1 MSVDMT
7 EHPPQIQRDVDISA
21 DEMNL
26 RHRAIATAFYACM
39 VVVSVQVGVTILEIV
54 WGGAQG
60 GVVPA
65 QVSRFTVLAC
75 IPWVCNFVALAMRS
89 SAASLAWV
97 RTETVFGMSLIA
109 TFIGT
114 YNLGF
119 NVQIGAFGI
128 YCGVI
133 GTLRAGQLSGNI
145 RIACLFLA
153 ALAALAARPGG
164 ISDAELM
171 SASAVNDS
179 LTWNLF
185 APFLQP
191 YSLGIVINFAIEF
204 LMRSYQRNR
213 EQLFRAYEEMSDRWE
228 RDALTGLFSRGTL
241 EDKFKIINETDTAPN
256 ARLAV
261 ALIDLDNFKSINTFC
276 GHGAGDQALTGFAE
290 RLQALLPDAE
300 LFRLGGDEFLALQ
313 LITDDQKSFVEQL
326 EATASPLKI
335 TYQNDELNLSASV
348 GLALAT
354 TPCAYNKVASE
365 ADIAMRQA
373 KRQGKGSVVRFA
385 AGDSVPSPSN
395 ATRPAMAVSPLTSS
409 ASKTEIPARE
419 VGAAILSHQIGYA
432 VQPFFDTKTR
442 RISGAECLLRW
453 RLDDGSI
460 VPIDHYLNTFIALEW
475 QAPYMDH
482 LLKKRTRLYS
492 SIRARQP
499 INVHFNYAAESL
511 RSQAF
516 VSQVIEPLEQKPVD
530 LEGFVIEISE
540 KGSEQCGSII
550 EDRHLAVLRNA
561 GVKVAIDDFGV
572 GHSNLERMANV
583 DADIVKLDRHLVA
596 KAAQSRRGLEIL
608 RHARQLTESLNI
620 ALIAEGIET
629 AEQETMLTRVGITEH
644 QGFLRGRPTSPAAF
658 LAKLQ
663 QLTLSEQLAV

>member
-1 MSVDMT
+1 MSVGMT
-7 EHPPQIQRDVDISA
+7 EHTPQIQRDIDISA

-26 RHRAIATAFYACM
+26 LHRAIAAAFYACM
-39 VVVSVQVGVTILEIV
+39 VIVSVQVAVTILEIV

-60 GVVPA
+60 GIVPA
-65 QVSRFTVLAC
+65 QISRFAVLAC

-97 RTETVFGMSLIA
+97 RTETVFAMSLIA

-119 NVQIGAFGI
+119 NVQIGTFGI

-164 ISDAELM
+164 FGDAQLN

-191 YSLGIVINFAIEF
+191 YSMGIVINFALDF
-204 LMRSYQRNR
+204 MMKSSQRSR
-213 EQLFRAYEEMSDRWE
+213 EQLFRAYEEVSDLWE
-228 RDALTGLFSRGTL
+228 RDSLTGLFSRGTL
-241 EDKFKIINETDTAPN
+241 QDKLKIMNETNTAAN

-276 GHGAGDQALTGFAE
+276 GHGAGDMALTAFAE

-313 LITDDQKSFVEQL
+313 LIDGNVQPFIDRLNTSAK
-326 EATASPLKI
+326 PLKI
-335 TYQNDELNLSASV
+335 AYQKDELNLSASV
-348 GLALAT
+348 GLTVTT
-354 TPCAYNKVASE
+354 TPCEYHKIASE

-373 KRQGKGSVVRFA
+373 KRQGKGSVVRFV
-385 AGDSVPSPSN
+385 AGDSVPSVSN
-395 ATRPAMAVSPLTSS
+395 TARPAMAVSPLTSS
-409 ASKTEIPARE
+409 TSKTEIPARE
-419 VGAAILSHQIGYA
+419 VGAAILSDQIGYA
-432 VQPFFDTKTR
+432 VQPLFDTKTR

-482 LLKKRTRLYS
+482 LLKKRMRLYS

-516 VSQVIEPLEQKPVD
+516 VSSVIEPLQEKPVD
-530 LEGFVIEISE
+530 LKGLVIEIIE
-540 KGSEQCGSII
+540 KGSEQCGDII
-550 EDRHLAVLRNA
+550 EDQHLAVLRNA

-572 GHSNLERMANV
+572 GHSNLERLVNV
-583 DADIVKLDRHLVA
+583 DADIVKLDKHLVA
-596 KAAQSRRGLEIL
+596 KGAQSRRGLEIL

-620 ALIAEGIET
+620 SLIAEGIET
-629 AEQETMLTRVGITEH
+629 LEQETMLIKVGITEH
-644 QGFLRGRPTSPAAF
+644 QGFLRGRPTSPSAF
-658 LAKLQ
+658 LANLQ
-663 QLTLSEQLAV
+663 QLTLKV

>member
-1 MSVDMT
+1 MSVSTAEQTSHVQDDSDAYS
-7 EHPPQIQRDVDISA
+7 EELSI
-21 DEMNL
+21 
-26 RHRAIATAFYACM
+26 RHRAIGIAFYACM
-39 VVVSVQVGVTILEIV
+39 VVVSFQVIVTTMEIV
-54 WGGAQG
+54 WGGSQG
-60 GVVPA
+60 GIVPP
-65 QVSRFTVLAC
+65 QVSKFAMLAS
-75 IPWVCNFVALAMRS
+75 IPWIGNFVALAMRS

-97 RTETVFGMSLIA
+97 RTETVFSMSLIA

-133 GTLRAGQLSGNI
+133 GTLRAGQMNGNI
-145 RIACLFLA
+145 RIVCLLLV
-153 ALAALAARPGG
+153 ALAALVARPGG

-204 LMRSYQRNR
+204 LMKSYQRNR
-213 EQLFRAYEEMSDRWE
+213 EQLFRAYEEMADRWK
-228 RDALTGLFSRGTL
+228 RDALTGLSSRGAL
-241 EDKFKIINETDTAPN
+241 EDNFKIINETGTAPN
-256 ARLAV
+256 ARLAL

-276 GHGAGDQALTGFAE
+276 GHGAGDKALSAFAE

-313 LITDDQKSFVEQL
+313 LITDDAKPLIEQL

-335 TYQNDELNLSASV
+335 AYQNDELNLSASV
-348 GLALAT
+348 GLTLAP
-354 TPCAYNKVASE
+354 TPCAYKKAVSE

-385 AGDSVPSPSN
+385 AGDSVPNASN
-395 ATRPAMAVSPLTSS
+395 AARPAMAVSPLTSS

-419 VGAAILSHQIGYA
+419 VGAAILSDQIGYA
-432 VQPFFDTKTR
+432 VQPFFDVETR
-442 RISGAECLLRW
+442 RICGAECLLRW

-482 LLKKRTRLYS
+482 LLSKRESLYT
-492 SIRARQP
+492 SIRTISDVR
-499 INVHFNYAAESL
+499 VHFNYTADAL
-511 RSQAF
+511 NTPAF
-516 VSQVIEPLEQKPVD
+516 YQRIIKPLTAKPIN
-530 LEGFVIEISE
+530 LQGWVIEIAEEPSAHVE
-540 KGSEQCGSII
+540 RVMSDQQMS
-550 EDRHLAVLRNA
+550 VLRNA
-561 GVKVAIDDFGV
+561 GVKIAIDDFGV
-572 GHSNLERMANV
+572 GHSNLERLSRI
-583 DADIVKLDRHLVA
+583 DADIVKLDKQFVLEGTRT
-596 KAAQSRRGLEIL
+596 KRGREIL
-608 RHARQLTESLNI
+608 KFARQLTESLNVN
-620 ALIAEGIET
+620 LIAEGVET
-629 AEQETMLTRVGITEH
+629 PEQEAMLAQVGITQH
-644 QGFLRGRPTSPAAF
+644 QGFFRGRPTSPAAF

-663 QLTLSEQLAV
+663 QLTFSEQLAV

>member
-1 MSVDMT
+1 MSVGMT
-7 EHPPQIQRDVDISA
+7 EHTPQIQRDIDISA

-26 RHRAIATAFYACM
+26 LHRAIAAAFYACM
-39 VVVSVQVGVTILEIV
+39 VIVSVQVAVTILEIV

-60 GVVPA
+60 GIVPA
-65 QVSRFTVLAC
+65 QISRFAVLAC

-89 SAASLAWV
+89 SAASLTWV

-119 NVQIGAFGI
+119 NVQIGTFGI

-164 ISDAELM
+164 FDDAQLN

-191 YSLGIVINFAIEF
+191 YSMGIVINFALDF
-204 LMRSYQRNR
+204 MMKSSQRSR
-213 EQLFRAYEEMSDRWE
+213 EQLFRAYEEVSDLWE
-228 RDALTGLFSRGTL
+228 RDSLTGLFSRGTL
-241 EDKFKIINETDTAPN
+241 QDKLKIMNETNTAAN

-276 GHGAGDQALTGFAE
+276 GHGAGDMALTAFAE

-313 LITDDQKSFVEQL
+313 LIDGNVQPFIDRLNTSAK
-326 EATASPLKI
+326 PLKI
-335 TYQNDELNLSASV
+335 AYQKDELNLSASV
-348 GLALAT
+348 GLTVTT
-354 TPCAYNKVASE
+354 TPCEYHKIASE

-373 KRQGKGSVVRFA
+373 KRQGKGSVVRFV
-385 AGDSVPSPSN
+385 AGDSVPSVSN
-395 ATRPAMAVSPLTSS
+395 TARPAMAVSPLTSS
-409 ASKTEIPARE
+409 TSKTEIPARE
-419 VGAAILSHQIGYA
+419 VGAAILSDQIGYA
-432 VQPFFDTKTR
+432 VQPLFDTKTR

-482 LLKKRTRLYS
+482 LLKKRMRLYS

-516 VSQVIEPLEQKPVD
+516 VSSVIEPLQEKPVD
-530 LEGFVIEISE
+530 LKGLVIEIIE
-540 KGSEQCGSII
+540 KGSEQCGDII
-550 EDRHLAVLRNA
+550 EDQHLAVLRNA

-572 GHSNLERMANV
+572 GHSNLERLVNV
-583 DADIVKLDRHLVA
+583 DADIVKLDKHLVA
-596 KAAQSRRGLEIL
+596 KGAQSRRGLEIL

-620 ALIAEGIET
+620 SLIAEGIET
-629 AEQETMLTRVGITEH
+629 LEQETMLIKVGITEH
-644 QGFLRGRPTSPAAF
+644 QGFLRGRPTSPSAF

-663 QLTLSEQLAV
+663 QLTLKV

>member
-7 EHPPQIQRDVDISA
+7 EHTPQIQRDVDISA

-39 VVVSVQVGVTILEIV
+39 AVVSLQVGATILEIV
-54 WGGAQG
+54 LGGAQG
-60 GVVPA
+60 GIVPEQLSKFA
-65 QVSRFTVLAC
+65 VMAC
-75 IPWVCNFVALAMRS
+75 IPWACNFIALAMRS

-164 ISDAELM
+164 LSDAELT

-204 LMRSYQRNR
+204 LMKSYQRNR

-228 RDALTGLFSRGTL
+228 RDTLTGLLSRDTL
-241 EDKFKIINETDTAPN
+241 EDKFKIINETNTTAN
-256 ARLAV
+256 ARLAA

-276 GHGAGDQALTGFAE
+276 GHGAGDKALTAFAE

-313 LITDDQKSFVEQL
+313 LIDGNEQPLIDQLNTSAK
-326 EATASPLKI
+326 PLKI
-335 TYQNDELNLSASV
+335 AYQKDELKLSASV
-348 GLALAT
+348 GLTLAT
-354 TPCAYNKVASE
+354 TPCEYHTVASE

-385 AGDSVPSPSN
+385 AGDSVPSASN
-395 ATRPAMAVSPLTSS
+395 AARPAMAVSPLTSS
-409 ASKTEIPARE
+409 ASKTEVPARE
-419 VGAAILSHQIGYA
+419 VGAAILSDQIGYA
-432 VQPFFDTKTR
+432 LQPFFDTKTR

-482 LLKKRTRLYS
+482 LLKKRTQLYS

-516 VSQVIEPLEQKPVD
+516 ASHVIEPLQQKPVD

-561 GVKVAIDDFGV
+561 GVKIAIDDFGV
-572 GHSNLERMANV
+572 GHSNLERLANV
-583 DADIVKLDRHLVA
+583 DADVVKLDKQFVA
-596 KAAQSRRGLEIL
+596 EGLRSKRGRDIL
-608 RHARQLTESLNI
+608 CHTKQLTDAMNVD
-620 ALIAEGIET
+620 LIAEGVET
-629 AEQETMLTRVGITEH
+629 IEQEQMLKDSGITEH
-644 QGFLRGRPTSPAAF
+644 QGFLRGRPQRPETF
-658 LAKLQ
+658 LARLQ
-663 QLTLSEQLAV
+663 QFSLSEQLAV

>member
-1 MSVDMT
+1 MSVSTAEQTSHVQDDSDAYS
-7 EHPPQIQRDVDISA
+7 EELSI
-21 DEMNL
+21 
-26 RHRAIATAFYACM
+26 RHRAIGIAFYACM
-39 VVVSVQVGVTILEIV
+39 VVVSFQVIVTTMEIV
-54 WGGAQG
+54 WGGSQG
-60 GVVPA
+60 GIVPP
-65 QVSRFTVLAC
+65 QVSKFAMLAS
-75 IPWVCNFVALAMRS
+75 IPWIGNFVALAMRS

-97 RTETVFGMSLIA
+97 RTETVFSMSLIA

-133 GTLRAGQLSGNI
+133 GTLRAGQMNGNI
-145 RIACLFLA
+145 RIVCLLLV
-153 ALAALAARPGG
+153 ALAALVARPGG

-204 LMRSYQRNR
+204 LMKSYQRNR
-213 EQLFRAYEEMSDRWE
+213 EQLFRAYEEMADRWK
-228 RDALTGLFSRGTL
+228 RDALTGLSSRGAL
-241 EDKFKIINETDTAPN
+241 EDNFKIINETGTAPN
-256 ARLAV
+256 ARLAL

-276 GHGAGDQALTGFAE
+276 GHGAGDKALTAFAE

-313 LITDDQKSFVEQL
+313 LITDDAKPLIEQL

-335 TYQNDELNLSASV
+335 AYQNDELNLSASV
-348 GLALAT
+348 GLTLAP
-354 TPCAYNKVASE
+354 TPCAYKKAVSE

-385 AGDSVPSPSN
+385 AGDSVPNASN
-395 ATRPAMAVSPLTSS
+395 AARPAMAVSPLTSS

-419 VGAAILSHQIGYA
+419 VGAAILSDQIGYA
-432 VQPFFDTKTR
+432 VQPFFDVETR
-442 RISGAECLLRW
+442 RICGAECLLRW

-475 QAPYMDH
+475 QAPYVDH
-482 LLKKRTRLYS
+482 LLKKKTRLYS
-492 SIRARQP
+492 SIQAKQP

-511 RSQAF
+511 RSPAF
-516 VSQVIEPLEQKPVD
+516 LSHVIEPLQQKPVD

-561 GVKVAIDDFGV
+561 GIKIAIDDFGV
-572 GHSNLERMANV
+572 GHSNLERMASV

-596 KAAQSRRGLEIL
+596 KGAQSRRGLEIL
-608 RHARQLTESLNI
+608 RHAKQLTESLNI
-620 ALIAEGIET
+620 SLIAEGIET
-629 AEQETMLTRVGITEH
+629 AEQETMLAQVGITEH
-644 QGFLRGRPTSPAAF
+644 QGFFRGRPTSPAAF

-663 QLTLSEQLAV
+663 QLTLSEQVTI

>member
-7 EHPPQIQRDVDISA
+7 EHTPQIQRDVDISA

-39 VVVSVQVGVTILEIV
+39 AVVSLQVGATILEIV
-54 WGGAQG
+54 LGGAQG
-60 GVVPA
+60 GIVPEQLSKFA
-65 QVSRFTVLAC
+65 VMAC
-75 IPWVCNFVALAMRS
+75 IPWACNFIALAMRS

-164 ISDAELM
+164 LSDAELT

-204 LMRSYQRNR
+204 LMKSYQRNR

-228 RDALTGLFSRGTL
+228 RDTLTGLLSRDTL
-241 EDKFKIINETDTAPN
+241 EDKFKIINETNTTAN
-256 ARLAV
+256 ARLAA

-276 GHGAGDQALTGFAE
+276 GHGAGDKALTAFAE

-313 LITDDQKSFVEQL
+313 LIDGNEQPLIDQLNTSAK
-326 EATASPLKI
+326 PLKI
-335 TYQNDELNLSASV
+335 AYQKDELKLSASV
-348 GLALAT
+348 GLTLAT
-354 TPCAYNKVASE
+354 TPCEYHTVASE

-385 AGDSVPSPSN
+385 AGDSVPSASN
-395 ATRPAMAVSPLTSS
+395 AARPAMAVSPLTSS
-409 ASKTEIPARE
+409 ASKTEVPARE
-419 VGAAILSHQIGYA
+419 VGAAILSDQIGYA
-432 VQPFFDTKTR
+432 LQPFFDTKTR

-482 LLKKRTRLYS
+482 LLKKRTQLYS

-511 RSQAF
+511 RSDAF
-516 VSQVIEPLEQKPVD
+516 ASHVIEPLQQKPVN
-530 LEGFVIEISE
+530 LQGFVIEISE

-550 EDRHLAVLRNA
+550 EERHLTVLRNA
-561 GVKVAIDDFGV
+561 GVKIAIDDFGV
-572 GHSNLERMANV
+572 GHSNLERLANV
-583 DADIVKLDRHLVA
+583 DADVVKLDKQFVA
-596 KAAQSRRGLEIL
+596 EGLRSKRGRDIL
-608 RHARQLTESLNI
+608 CHTKQLTDAMNVD
-620 ALIAEGIET
+620 LIAEGVET
-629 AEQETMLTRVGITEH
+629 IEQEQMLKDSGITEH
-644 QGFLRGRPTSPAAF
+644 QGFLRGRPQRPETF
-658 LAKLQ
+658 LARLQ
-663 QLTLSEQLAV
+663 QFSLSEQLAV

>member
-7 EHPPQIQRDVDISA
+7 EHTPQIQRDVDISA

-39 VVVSVQVGVTILEIV
+39 VVVSVQVGATIMEIV
-54 WGGAQG
+54 WGGSQG
-60 GVVPA
+60 GIVPP
-65 QVSRFTVLAC
+65 QVSKFAMLAT
-75 IPWVCNFVALAMRS
+75 IPWICNFVALAMRS

-133 GTLRAGQLSGNI
+133 GTLRAGQLNGNI
-145 RIACLFLA
+145 RVACLLLA
-153 ALAALAARPGG
+153 ALTALVARPGG
-164 ISDAELM
+164 LSDAELM

-179 LTWNLF
+179 LVWNLF

-204 LMRSYQRNR
+204 LMKSYQRNR
-213 EQLFRAYEEMSDRWE
+213 AQLLHAYKEISYRWE

-241 EDKFKIINETDTAPN
+241 EDKFKIMNEADTDD

-261 ALIDLDNFKSINTFC
+261 ALIDLDNFKSINTYC
-276 GHGAGDQALTGFAE
+276 GHGAGDQALTAFAE

-313 LITDDQKSFVEQL
+313 LIDGEEQPFIDQLNTSARPL
-326 EATASPLKI
+326 EIA
-335 TYQNDELNLSASV
+335 YQKDELNLSASV
-348 GLALAT
+348 GLTLAT
-354 TPCAYNKVASE
+354 APCEYHKVASE

-373 KRQGKGSVVRFA
+373 KRQGKGSVVRFT
-385 AGDSVPSPSN
+385 AGDSVPSASS
-395 ATRPAMAVSPLTSS
+395 AARPAMAVSPLMSP

-419 VGAAILSHQIGYA
+419 VGAAILSDQIGYA
-432 VQPFFDTKTR
+432 VQPFFDVETR
-442 RISGAECLLRW
+442 RICGAECLLRW

-482 LLKKRTRLYS
+482 LLSKREYLYS
-492 SIRARQP
+492 SIRT
-499 INVHFNYAAESL
+499 ISDVSVHFNYTADAL
-511 RSQAF
+511 NTPAF
-516 VSQVIEPLEQKPVD
+516 YQRIIKPLTTKPMN
-530 LEGFVIEISE
+530 LQGWVIEIAEESSAHVE
-540 KGSEQCGSII
+540 RVMSDQQMS
-550 EDRHLAVLRNA
+550 VLRNA
-561 GVKVAIDDFGV
+561 GVKIAIDDFGV
-572 GHSNLERMANV
+572 GHSNLERLSRI
-583 DADIVKLDRHLVA
+583 DADIVKLDKQFVLEATRT
-596 KAAQSRRGLEIL
+596 RRGREIL
-608 RHARQLTESLNI
+608 KFARQLTESLNI
-620 ALIAEGIET
+620 NLIAEGVET
-629 AEQETMLTRVGITEH
+629 AEQEAMLAQVGITQH
-644 QGFLRGRPTSPAAF
+644 QGFFRGRPTSPAAF

-663 QLTLSEQLAV
+663 QLTFSEQLAV

>member
-1 MSVDMT
+1 MSVSTAEQTSRAQDDSDT
-7 EHPPQIQRDVDISA
+7 YSEELAI
-21 DEMNL
+21 
-26 RHRAIATAFYACM
+26 RHRAIGIAFYACM
-39 VVVSVQVGVTILEIV
+39 VVVSFQVIVTIMEIV
-54 WGGAQG
+54 WGGSQG
-60 GVVPA
+60 GIVPPQISKFA
-65 QVSRFTVLAC
+65 MLAS
-75 IPWVCNFVALAMRS
+75 IPWICNFVALAMRS

-133 GTLRAGQLSGNI
+133 GTLRAGQLNGNI
-145 RIACLFLA
+145 RIVCLLLA

-191 YSLGIVINFAIEF
+191 YSLGVVINFAIEF
-204 LMRSYQRNR
+204 LMKSYQRNR
-213 EQLFRAYEEMSDRWE
+213 AQLLRAYEEISDRWE

-241 EDKFKIINETDTAPN
+241 EDKFKIINEAGAAEN
-256 ARLAV
+256 GRLAV

-276 GHGAGDQALTGFAE
+276 GHGAGDKALTAFAE

-313 LITDDQKSFVEQL
+313 LITDDQKPFVEQL

-335 TYQNDELNLSASV
+335 AYQNDELNLSASV
-348 GLALAT
+348 GLTLAT
-354 TPCAYNKVASE
+354 TPCTYNKVASE

-373 KRQGKGSVVRFA
+373 KRQGKGSVVRFS
-385 AGDSVPSPSN
+385 AGDSVPRASS
-395 ATRPAMAVSPLTSS
+395 AARPAMAVSPLTSS

-419 VGAAILSHQIGYA
+419 VGAAILSDQIGYA

-460 VPIDHYLNTFIALEW
+460 VPIDHYLNTFMALEW

-516 VSQVIEPLEQKPVD
+516 VSHVIEPLRKKPVG
-530 LEGFVIEISE
+530 LQGFVIEISE
-540 KGSEQCGSII
+540 KGSERSGSII
-550 EDRHLAVLRNA
+550 EDRHLTVLRNA

-583 DADIVKLDRHLVA
+583 DADIVKLDRHLVTKGA
-596 KAAQSRRGLEIL
+596 KSKRGLEIL
-608 RHARQLTESLNI
+608 RHARQLTESLGI
-620 ALIAEGIET
+620 SLIAEGIET
-629 AEQETMLTRVGITEH
+629 AEQETMLANVGITEH
-644 QGFLRGRPTSPAAF
+644 QGFFRGRPTSPAAF

-663 QLTLSEQLAV
+663 QLTLSEQLAI